1 MSVLRATDVVVRY
14 GAAEVLAGIDLRV
27 DRGELVALVGP
38 NGAGKS
44 TLLAVLAGDQTP
56 TSGAVAILGRPV
68 AEWRLRDLARER
80 AMLTQEQRIAFPF
93 SAYDV
98 VAMGRAPWRGRPEED
113 LDELEVA
120 AAMHTSEVTH
130 LGDRAFGSLSGGEK
144 ARTSY
149 ARVLAQQTGV
159 LLLDEPTASL
169 DLRHQETLLDSAR
182 SRVRAGATGVAV
194 LHDLNLA
201 AAWCD
206 RIVLLHQGRV
216 VGDGQPADVLRPE
229 LLSEV
234 YDYPIS
240 VITRPGSGGQDE
252 LLVLPDRHAAR
263 PARPVTERS
272 PQ

>member
-1 MSVLRATDVVVRY
+1 MSVLTASNVVVRY
-14 GAAEVLAGIDLRV
+14 GAAEVLAGVDLRV

-44 TLLAVLAGDQTP
+44 TLLAMLSGDQEP
-56 TSGAVAILGRPV
+56 TSGTVEILGRPV
-68 AEWRLRDLARER
+68 AEWRLRALARER

-93 SAYDV
+93 SAREV
-98 VAMGRAPWRGRPEED
+98 VTMGRAPWRGRPEED

-120 AAMHTSEVTH
+120 AAMHTAEVTH
-130 LGDRAFGSLSGGEK
+130 LADRAFGSMSGGEK
-144 ARTSY
+144 GRTSY

-169 DLRHQETLLDSAR
+169 DLRHQETLLDSVR
-182 SRVRAGATGVAV
+182 SRVREGAAAVAV

-201 AAWCD
+201 AAWSD

-216 VGDGQPADVLRPE
+216 VSDGPPSAVLRPE

-234 YDYPIS
+234 YDHPIS
-240 VITRPGSGGQDE
+240 VITRPGADGQGD
-252 LLVLPDRHAAR
+252 LLVLPDRHAQ
-263 PARPVTERS
+263 RS
-272 PQ
+272 LL